1 MSTQR
6 VKEVYIRS
14 YGCSMNLAQSE
25 FIAGCLRNYGYNI
38 TNSIKEAD
46 IIIFNT
52 CAVKKPTED
61 KIISAIKAVP
71 EDKKI
76 IVTGCLTMVNLN
88 RILSEAR
95 VNGVIGPFPGS
106 AIIDIVKE
114 VEKNNKL
121 TILRNDFKPPL
132 TTPRIPT
139 SSIIRVI
146 PIAYGCLGECTY
158 CCEKI
163 AAGYLRSYSIKEIT
177 EAVKEAISKG
187 VLEIWLS
194 SHDCGCYGY
203 DIGVNLGKLLRE
215 IIGISREFY
224 VRIGMMSPDTAL
236 KIVNELIEAYRSGKV
251 FRFIHIPVQ
260 SGDDHVLKLMKRK
273 YTVDDFKN
281 LINKLRE
288 NIPDITIVTDIICG
302 FPGETDN
309 AFENSIKLIREVEPD
324 FVNVSKFGPRPGT
337 PAAKMRKL
345 PTRIVKERSRIMS
358 RLATDIAIRRNMKW
372 IGWIGNIIVDEEG
385 RNGTVMGRNYA
396 YKPIVVSG
404 GRELIGK
411 IVKVKIIDVASTHLK
426 GVLVN

>member
-1 MSTQR
+1 
-6 VKEVYIRS
+6 
-14 YGCSMNLAQSE
+14 
-25 FIAGCLRNYGYNI
+25 
-38 TNSIKEAD
+38 
-46 IIIFNT
+46 
-52 CAVKKPTED
+52 
-61 KIISAIKAVP
+61 
-71 EDKKI
+71 
-76 IVTGCLTMVNLN
+76 
-88 RILSEAR
+88 
-95 VNGVIGPFPGS
+95 
-106 AIIDIVKE
+106 
-114 VEKNNKL
+114 
-121 TILRNDFKPPL
+121 
-132 TTPRIPT
+132 
-139 SSIIRVI
+139 
-146 PIAYGCLGECTY
+146 
-158 CCEKI
+158 
-163 AAGYLRSYSIKEIT
+163 
-177 EAVKEAISKG
+177 
-187 VLEIWLS
+187 
-194 SHDCGCYGY
+194 
-203 DIGVNLGKLLRE
+203 
-215 IIGISREFY
+215 
-224 VRIGMMSPDTAL
+224 
-236 KIVNELIEAYRSGKV
+236 
-251 FRFIHIPVQ
+251 
-260 SGDDHVLKLMKRK
+260 LKLMKRK